1 MFGVNMQVVIIP
13 VPPMPYLTSPPRA
26 KILKP
31 LFFQAKPVVLCVF
44 SRISNQQPR
53 KLPAFL
59 RSFEISKRFHC
70 SSLKSAFDVRSL
82 GASFWYKETWSK
94 DWCLEVQKWVQE
106 RIVRKKSIY
115 IYLYTVPVPNA
126 HITRIHLFGPFGQ
139 TDSSSDWPWLLT
151 RQEAFRL
158 CDGCLVA
165 RLMDLVRDRR
175 CALARYTVK
184 KSTESP
190 KMRMKG
196 EMTIA

>member
-1 MFGVNMQVVIIP
+1 M
-13 VPPMPYLTSPPRA
+13 
-26 KILKP
+26 
-31 LFFQAKPVVLCVF
+31 VLCVF

-94 DWCLEVQKWVQE
+94 DWCVEVQKWVQE

-115 IYLYTVPVPNA
+115 IYIYIYTVPVPNA

-139 TDSSSDWPWLLT
+139 FQWLTMTLDATRGFSTLRWLLGCP
-151 RQEAFRL
+151 F
-158 CDGCLVA
+158 DGSSERSSMCLSQVYSEKK
-165 RLMDLVRDRR
+165 VWNPRR
-175 CALARYTVK
+175 GWKGRWPLHKPAKINWSILRWHDWWRY
-184 KSTESP
+184 P
-190 KMRMKG
+190 KW
-196 EMTIA
+196 